1 MSKVKALQC
10 IDKNSPLY
18 GTIAFVSDE
27 NTRVICSNLYANDA
41 VIDGNLFDGLATRDA
56 YITAAS
62 DDTTG
67 MVNVVTGG
75 QHLNVNVLQ
84 KDTLVDAML
93 DPSKYPQLTI
103 RVSGYAVRFNALT
116 SEQQYDV
123 INRTF
128 TTKF

>member
-10 IDKNSPLY
+10 IDKTSPLY
-18 GTIAFVSDE
+18 GTIAFVSDT

-41 VIDGNLFDGLATRDA
+41 VIDGNLFEGLETRDA
-56 YITAAS
+56 KITAAS
-62 DDTTG
+62 DDDSG

-84 KDTLVDAML
+84 KDTLVDAMM

-116 SEQQYDV
+116 TEQQYDV